1 MANTSSNNGEWSVE
15 NETRMRYVQR
25 ELHESNKRWS
35 DGQEMWHKEL
45 DELQEKKRS
54 VVGSRKFNKG
64 EKEWEKEDGERRKNE
79 KAKKK
84 TDEQEK
90 KKAELEKKRKEEL
103 EKKAAVKGKGR
114 EIVAAT
120 DDQVPKRSANTQSE
134 AIQEGQGQAPK
145 SPATSILRKLSL
157 GGNSTRPSSTGGR
170 EESRPNLSFG
180 GVFRRSSTKKAGG
193 RAEPSG
199 QSRPS

>member
-1 MANTSSNNGEWSVE
+1 MLFLVF
-15 NETRMRYVQR
+15 Q
-25 ELHESNKRWS
+25 
-35 DGQEMWHKEL
+35 L

-134 AIQEGQGQAPK
+134 AIQEVA
-145 SPATSILRKLSL
+145 SADMILDGDCPTNMLISL
-157 GGNSTRPSSTGGR
+157 GSGSSSEIAGHQHSSKTKLGR
-170 EESRPNLSFG
+170 
-180 GVFRRSSTKKAGG
+180 
-193 RAEPSG
+193 
-199 QSRPS
+199 